1 MKKYIIISLAV
12 ILVLASLFYVLKKNG
27 NTSDKEIFK
36 IEKVIRGN
44 LLSTVSAT
52 GILEPR
58 IQIKLTSPK
67 RGQVD
72 EILTEEGYKVEKGQ
86 RVAMISSEDRINL
99 IDAALMNLEKAKE
112 TGNQSDIAEAENE
125 LKIAEA
131 AYQRIPLL
139 TPIAGLVTLR
149 NIEPGE
155 KVDANTTILEV
166 SDRLIVK
173 VLIDE
178 TDIGKVKEGM
188 KTKIVLDAY
197 PDEDMQGKVI
207 KIGYSP
213 TIESNVTN
221 YEAIV
226 EFTTK
231 TDKLLKSGMTAD
243 VDIIIFEKK
252 DTLLLP
258 KKAVKERNGRKIVLI
273 PGEGNRPDP
282 QEIETGSSDENNVEV
297 VSGLDEG
304 DKVIILEK
312 SSAGDKT
319 KTEESN
325 TNKNGPGDPS
335 RTIRHMMG
343 GR

>member
-1 MKKYIIISLAV
+1 MKKYILLSLAV
-12 ILVLASLFYVLKKNG
+12 LLVLVGLFYVLRKNR
-27 NTSDKEIFK
+27 NTHGKETFK
-36 IEKVIRGN
+36 IVEVTRGN
-44 LLSTVSAT
+44 LLSTVTAT
-52 GILEPR
+52 GVLEPR

-72 EILTEEGYKVEKGQ
+72 EILVEEGDTVRKGQ
-86 RVAMISSEDRINL
+86 RIAMISSEDRINL
-99 IDAALMNLEKAKE
+99 IDAALMNLEKAKD
-112 TGNQSDIAEAENE
+112 TGNQSEISEAENE

-166 SDRLIVK
+166 SDKLLVK

-188 KTKIVLDAY
+188 KTKIILDAY

-207 KIGYSP
+207 KIAYSP

-221 YEAIV
+221 YEALV
-226 EFTTK
+226 EFTSS

-243 VDIIIFEKK
+243 VDIITFEKK

-258 KKAVKERNGRKIVLI
+258 KKAVEERKGRGIVLI
-273 PGEGNRPDP
+273 PCEGDRPYP
-282 QEIETGSSDENNVEV
+282 QEVQTGNSDENNVEI
-297 VSGLDEG
+297 VSGIKEG
-304 DKVIILEK
+304 DKVIIMERSSNEEK
-312 SSAGDKT
+312 P
-319 KTEESN
+319 KTEGKDTKRTGS
-325 TNKNGPGDPS
+325 GDPS
-335 RTIRHMMG
+335 RMMRSMTR